1 MEMGEGAAAA
11 RRRRVWLIYCSLG
24 ALYRSRICALTVL
37 FHHVLAGPQAQ
48 EQSAAFDAR
57 HR

>member
-1 MEMGEGAAAA
+1 MEMSEGAAEL
-11 RRRRVWLIYCSLG
+11 RRRRAWPIYCSLG

-37 FHHVLAGPQAQ
+37 FHHVLAGGEAQ